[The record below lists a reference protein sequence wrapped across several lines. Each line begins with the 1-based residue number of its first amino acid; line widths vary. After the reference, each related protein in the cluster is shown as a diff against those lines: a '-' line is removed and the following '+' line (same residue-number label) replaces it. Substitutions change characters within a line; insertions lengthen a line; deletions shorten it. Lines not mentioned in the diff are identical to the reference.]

1 MKRLS
6 GLLSFAFHHQP
17 SSVFASTS
25 GLNSRMSIH
34 GNHHTDNVQKE
45 DDRFS
50 TPPEFRRYPTSRI
63 MDCQCNSRGSINL
76 IVGPMFSGKTTE
88 LLRQCRRHT
97 LAKRSVVIV
106 KYKKDTR
113 YDDIMVCT
121 HDSLKMEGL
130 RAIRLADVWDRL
142 MDSDVIGIDEGQ
154 FFEDVVE
161 RAELLANCGK
171 TVIVAALDGDYKRK
185 QFESIAKL
193 VPLAEKVE
201 KITAVC
207 QFCGHSASFTL
218 RTIMSD
224 VREVIGGA
232 EMYQAVCRHCYHR
245 IREEQARIDEQEQTH
260 PIEHQQFGVNETGK
274 AIDAS
279 NHKRPVSAIENKEQP
294 ADDKKLRQVA

>member
-1 MKRLS
+1 M
-6 GLLSFAFHHQP
+6 
-17 SSVFASTS
+17 
-25 GLNSRMSIH
+25 NCE
-34 GNHHTDNVQKE
+34 N
-45 DDRFS
+45 
-50 TPPEFRRYPTSRI
+50 
-63 MDCQCNSRGSINL
+63 NSRGSINL

-97 LAKRSVVIV
+97 LAKRRVVIV

-113 YDDIMVCT
+113 YDDVMICT
-121 HDSLKMEGL
+121 HDSLKMDGL
-130 RAIRLADVWDRL
+130 RAIRLDDVWDKL

-161 RAELLANCGK
+161 GAELLANRGK
-171 TVIVAALDGDYKRK
+171 TVIVAALDGDYQRN

-218 RTIMSD
+218 RTIASD

-232 EMYQAVCRHCYHR
+232 EMYQAVCRRCYHKT
-245 IREEQARIDEQEQTH
+245 REERTQLTEQVSTTVVDENT
-260 PIEHQQFGVNETGK
+260 
-274 AIDAS
+274 
-279 NHKRPVSAIENKEQP
+279 RPVELDVKQSPEN
-294 ADDKKLRQVA
+294 KKLRQIN

>member
-1 MKRLS
+1 
-6 GLLSFAFHHQP
+6 
-17 SSVFASTS
+17 
-25 GLNSRMSIH
+25 
-34 GNHHTDNVQKE
+34 
-45 DDRFS
+45 
-50 TPPEFRRYPTSRI
+50 

-97 LAKRSVVIV
+97 LAKRKVVVV

-113 YDDIMVCT
+113 YDDVMVST

-130 RAIRLADVWDRL
+130 RAMKLEDVWAKL
-142 MDSDVIGIDEGQ
+142 MESDVVGIDEGQ

-161 RAELLANCGK
+161 GAEKLANEGK
-171 TVIVAALDGDYKRK
+171 TVIVAALDGDYQRK

-224 VREVIGGA
+224 VREVIGGG
-232 EMYQAVCRHCYHR
+232 EMR
-245 IREEQARIDEQEQTH
+245 RIDRQEQKKPADLPRPAHVSPFSSKTPELPH
-260 PIEHQQFGVNETGK
+260 GK
-274 AIDAS
+274 R
-279 NHKRPVSAIENKEQP
+279 HVSAIENINEDLG
-294 ADDKKLRQVA
+294 AEDKKRHVS

>member
-1 MKRLS
+1 M
-6 GLLSFAFHHQP
+6 
-17 SSVFASTS
+17 
-25 GLNSRMSIH
+25 NC
-34 GNHHTDNVQKE
+34 
-45 DDRFS
+45 DD
-50 TPPEFRRYPTSRI
+50 T
-63 MDCQCNSRGSINL
+63 SRGSINL

-113 YDDIMVCT
+113 YDDVMICT
-121 HDSLKMEGL
+121 HDSLKMDGL
-130 RAIRLADVWDRL
+130 RAIRLGDVWEKL
-142 MDSDVIGIDEGQ
+142 MNSDVIGIDEGQ

-161 RAELLANCGK
+161 GAETLANCGK
-171 TVIVAALDGDYKRK
+171 MVIVAALDGDYKRK

-218 RTIMSD
+218 RTIASN

-232 EMYQAVCRHCYHR
+232 EMYQAVCRYCYHR
-245 IREEQARIDEQEQTH
+245 IREEQTQLLEKVPTTVVDENTSPMEFNIKQSSEKKRNY
-260 PIEHQQFGVNETGK
+260 VN
-274 AIDAS
+274 
-279 NHKRPVSAIENKEQP
+279 
-294 ADDKKLRQVA
+294 